1 MPDQFSPSNQLSQ
14 QVEQQV
20 RTLIGELQ
28 MQVIVLRN
36 MLEMAQKDAQQQPR
50 PQQPGPQPIP
60 PQPEQPEP
68 EKSPGTAR
76 SNGRGLREV
85 LP

>member
-1 MPDQFSPSNQLSQ
+1 MPDQTQSSQLSQ
-14 QVEQQV
+14 NIETQV
-20 RTLIGELQ
+20 RTLIGELN

-36 MLEMAQKDAQQQPR
+36 MLEMAQRDAQQQPR

-68 EKSPGTAR
+68 EKPPGTAR
-76 SNGRGLREV
+76 ANGRGLREV

>member
-1 MPDQFSPSNQLSQ
+1 MPDQQSPSNILSQ
-14 QVEQQV
+14 NVEQQV

-36 MLEMAQKDAQQQPR
+36 MLEMAQKDAQQQQPR
-50 PQQPGPQPIP
+50 PPGPQPIP

-68 EKSPGTAR
+68 EKPPGTAR
-76 SNGRGLREV
+76 ANGRGLREV
-85 LP
+85 VP

>member
-1 MPDQFSPSNQLSQ
+1 MPDQQSPSSILNQN
-14 QVEQQV
+14 VETQV

-36 MLEMAQKDAQQQPR
+36 LLEMAQKEAQQQQQPR
-50 PQQPGPQPIP
+50 PPGPQPIP

-68 EKSPGTAR
+68 EKPPGTAR
-76 SNGRGLREV
+76 GNGRGPREV
-85 LP
+85 IT

>member
-1 MPDQFSPSNQLSQ
+1 MPDQQTPSSQLSQ
-14 QVEQQV
+14 NVETQV
-20 RTLIGELQ
+20 RTLIGELN

-36 MLEMAQKDAQQQPR
+36 MLEMAQKEQQQQPR
-50 PQQPGPQPIP
+50 PPGPQPIP

-68 EKSPGTAR
+68 EKPPGNAR
-76 SNGRGLREV
+76 GNGRGLREV